1 MKKHSLERERER
13 EGGREG
19 GTGRSADRGPV
30 DLNQTFTQGLKIIG
44 EKVFHLAYAACLGLL
59 GLPQL
64 ALLRESQRTWVY
76 SHPATPR
83 LGQAAPH
90 FNDYLGYDMGPLT
103 AGSWSPLHVVRLGFR
118 APQ

>member
-1 MKKHSLERERER
+1 MYETVGNEKALTRERERERGR

-19 GTGRSADRGPV
+19 LGGRQIEAQWTSTGPSQHAC
-30 DLNQTFTQGLKIIG
+30 
-44 EKVFHLAYAACLGLL
+44 AACLGLL

>member
-1 MKKHSLERERER
+1 MYETVGNEKALTRERERERGR

-30 DLNQTFTQGLKIIG
+30 DLNRTFT
-44 EKVFHLAYAACLGLL
+44 ACLGLL